1 MDLPV
6 MPPVKPMLAKTT
18 SGVPRE
24 AGLSYEP
31 KWDGFRCIVFRDG
44 DEVELGSRNDRPLTR
59 YFPEVAELLKQALPD
74 RCVVDGEIVVVT
86 EQGLDFDTLQN
97 RLHPAASRVNKLA
110 VETPASFVA
119 FDLLA
124 LGDKD
129 LTEEPFA
136 ERRRLLET
144 ILDTALAR
152 VHLTP
157 ITQDP
162 DVAEDWFTRFE
173 GAGFDG
179 VMVKGNDLTYLQD
192 KRVMLKVKH
201 ERTAD
206 CVVAG
211 FRWHKDG
218 EGVGSLLLGLFD
230 DEGNLNHVGVAS
242 SFTAARRKELVEE
255 LAPLREN
262 ALENHPWRAWADA
275 AAQARADG
283 KMPGGVSRWT
293 GGKDLS
299 WEALRTEL
307 VAEVRYEHVQSGRLR
322 HGGRLVRFR
331 ADRTPESCTYAQLD
345 EAPPAELSAIFTE
358 ARAQGPEAVAKRDH
372 AGPASASKSNTE
384 APVPAKGDGAGPAK
398 ADSEAKS

>member
-6 MPPVKPMLAKTT
+6 QPPVRPMLAK
-18 SGVPRE
+18 SAPAVPRE
-24 AGLSYEP
+24 PGLSYEP
-31 KWDGFRCIVFRDG
+31 KWDGFRCVVFRDG

-59 YFPEVAELLKQALPD
+59 YFPEVAELLKQALPEK
-74 RCVVDGEIVVVT
+74 CVVDGEIVVVT

-110 VETPASFVA
+110 KETPASFVA

-124 LGDKD
+124 LGDQD
-129 LTEEPFA
+129 LTGAPFS

-179 VMVKGNDLTYLQD
+179 VMVKANDLEYLQD

-230 DEGNLNHVGVAS
+230 DEGNLHHVGVAS

-255 LAPLREN
+255 LKPLREN
-262 ALENHPWRAWADA
+262 ALDNHPWRDWADA
-275 AAQARADG
+275 AAQAKADG

-299 WEALRTEL
+299 WEALRPEL
-307 VAEVRYEHVQSGRLR
+307 VVEVRYEHVQSGRLR

-331 ADRTPESCTYAQLD
+331 TDRTPESCTYAQLD
-345 EAPPAELSAIFTE
+345 EVAPAELATIFAE
-358 ARAQGPEAVAKRDH
+358 ARADAVARR
-372 AGPASASKSNTE
+372 
-384 APVPAKGDGAGPAK
+384 
-398 ADSEAKS
+398 

>member
-6 MPPVKPMLAKTT
+6 MPPVRPMLAKTAP
-18 SGVPRE
+18 SVPRE
-24 AGLSYEP
+24 PGLSYEP
-31 KWDGFRCIVFRDG
+31 KWDGFRCVVFRDG

-59 YFPEVAELLKQALPD
+59 YFPEVAELLKAALPNK
-74 RCVVDGEIVVVT
+74 CVVDGEIVVVT
-86 EQGLDFDTLQN
+86 DEGLDFDTLQN

-110 VETPASFVA
+110 KETPASFVA

-124 LGDKD
+124 LSDKD
-129 LTEEPFA
+129 LTGEPFA

-144 ILDTALAR
+144 ILDTELAR

-179 VMVKGNDLTYLQD
+179 VMVKADDLSYLQD

-230 DEGNLNHVGVAS
+230 DEGNMHHVGVAS
-242 SFTAARRKELVEE
+242 SFTAAKRKSLVDELK
-255 LAPLREN
+255 PLREN
-262 ALENHPWRAWADA
+262 ALANHPWREWADA
-275 AAQARADG
+275 AAQAKADG

-299 WEALRTEL
+299 WEALRPEL

-345 EAPPAELSAIFTE
+345 EVAPAELSAIF
-358 ARAQGPEAVAKRDH
+358 
-372 AGPASASKSNTE
+372 
-384 APVPAKGDGAGPAK
+384 
-398 ADSEAKS
+398 SEAGGK

>member
-6 MPPVKPMLAKTT
+6 LPPVRPMLAKSTP
-18 SGVPRE
+18 SLPRE
-24 AGLSYEP
+24 PGLSYEP

-44 DEVELGSRNDRPLTR
+44 DEIELGSRNDRPLTR
-59 YFPEVAELLKQALPD
+59 YFPELADLLKEALPP

-86 EQGLDFDTLQN
+86 DQGLDFDTLQQ
-97 RLHPAASRVNKLA
+97 RLHPAASRVTKLA
-110 VETPASFVA
+110 AETPASFVA

-124 LGDKD
+124 LGDRD
-129 LTEEPFA
+129 LTTAPFT
-136 ERRRLLET
+136 ERRRELESLLDAAPGR
-144 ILDTALAR
+144 I
-152 VHLTP
+152 HLTP

-162 DVAEDWFTRFE
+162 DVAQDWFTRFE

-179 VMVKGNDLTYLQD
+179 VMAKADDLPYLQD
-192 KRVMLKVKH
+192 KRVMLKIKH

-211 FRWHKDG
+211 YRLHKDG

-230 DEGNLNHVGVAS
+230 DEGHLHHVGVAS
-242 SFTAARRKELVEE
+242 SFTAVRRRELLGE

-262 ALENHPWRAWADA
+262 ALADHPWRNWADA
-275 AAQARADG
+275 VAQANAEG

-299 WEALRTEL
+299 WEPLRPEL
-307 VAEVRYEHVQSGRLR
+307 VAEVRYEHVQSGRFR

-331 ADRTPESCTYAQLD
+331 ADRSPESCTYAQLD
-345 EAPPAELSAIFTE
+345 EVAPAELDAIFGGT
-358 ARAQGPEAVAKRDH
+358 R
-372 AGPASASKSNTE
+372 
-384 APVPAKGDGAGPAK
+384 
-398 ADSEAKS
+398 

>member
-1 MDLPV
+1 MELPV
-6 MPPVKPMLAKTT
+6 MPPVRPMLAKTAP
-18 SGVPRE
+18 GVPRE

-74 RCVVDGEIVVVT
+74 KCVVDGEIVVVT
-86 EQGLDFDTLQN
+86 DQGLDFDTLQN

-129 LTEEPFA
+129 LTDEPFA

-144 ILDTALAR
+144 ILDTELSR

-230 DEGNLNHVGVAS
+230 EDGNLNHVGVAS

-255 LAPLREN
+255 LAPLREH
-262 ALENHPWRAWADA
+262 ALDNHPWATWADA
-275 AAQARADG
+275 VAQAKADG

-299 WEALRTEL
+299 WEALRPEL

-345 EAPPAELSAIFTE
+345 EAPPAELGAIFSE
-358 ARAQGPEAVAKRDH
+358 AR
-372 AGPASASKSNTE
+372 
-384 APVPAKGDGAGPAK
+384 
-398 ADSEAKS
+398 

>member
-6 MPPVKPMLAKTT
+6 MPPVKPMLAKATP
-18 SGVPRE
+18 SVPRE
-24 AGLSYEP
+24 PGLCYEP
-31 KWDGFRCIVFRDG
+31 KWDGFRCVVFRDG
-44 DEVELGSRNDRPLTR
+44 PEVELGSRNDRPLTR
-59 YFPEVAELLKQALPD
+59 YFPEVAELLKQALPA

-86 EQGLDFDTLQN
+86 EHGLDFDVLQN

-124 LGDKD
+124 LGDED
-129 LTEEPFA
+129 LTGEPFA
-136 ERRRLLET
+136 ERRRRLEQ
-144 ILDTALAR
+144 ILDTELAR

-157 ITQDP
+157 LTRDP
-162 DVAEDWFTRFE
+162 DVAHDWFTRFE

-179 VMVKGNDLTYLQD
+179 VMVKAADQPYQQD

-218 EGVGSLLLGLFD
+218 QGVGSLLLGLYD
-230 DEGNLNHVGVAS
+230 DDGRLHHVGVAS
-242 SFTAARRKELVEE
+242 SFTAARRAELVDE

-262 ALENHPWRAWADA
+262 ALVDHPWREWADA
-275 AAQARADG
+275 AAQARSEG
-283 KMPGGVSRWT
+283 KMPGGISRWT

-299 WEALRTEL
+299 WEALRPEL

-331 ADRTPESCTYAQLD
+331 TDRTPQSCTYAQL
-345 EAPPAELSAIFTE
+345 EEVAPAELSEIFTE
-358 ARAQGPEAVAKRDH
+358 TA
-372 AGPASASKSNTE
+372 ASR
-384 APVPAKGDGAGPAK
+384 
-398 ADSEAKS
+398 

>member
-6 MPPVKPMLAKTT
+6 MPPVKPMLSKSAP
-18 SGVPRE
+18 SVPP
-24 AGLSYEP
+24 GPGFSYEP

-74 RCVVDGEIVVVT
+74 KCVVDGEIVVVT
-86 EQGLDFDTLQN
+86 EEGLDFDTLQN
-97 RLHPAASRVNKLA
+97 RLHPAASRVAKLA

-124 LGDKD
+124 LGGDD
-129 LTEEPFA
+129 LTGKPFR

-144 ILDTALAR
+144 ILDTEPAR

-162 DVAEDWFTRFE
+162 DLARDWFTRFE

-179 VMVKGNDLTYLQD
+179 VMVKGDDEPYQQD

-218 EGVGSLLLGLFD
+218 EGVGSLLLGLY
-230 DEGNLNHVGVAS
+230 DEQGSLHHVGVAS
-242 SFTAARRKELVEE
+242 SFTKARRAELVDE
-255 LAPLREN
+255 LKPLREN
-262 ALENHPWRAWADA
+262 ALANHPWKQWADM
-275 AAQARADG
+275 AAQAKSDG

-331 ADRTPESCTYAQLD
+331 TDRTPESCTYAQL
-345 EAPPAELSAIFTE
+345 EEVAPAELSAIFTE
-358 ARAQGPEAVAKRDH
+358 ARKAQR
-372 AGPASASKSNTE
+372 
-384 APVPAKGDGAGPAK
+384 
-398 ADSEAKS
+398 

>member
-6 MPPVKPMLAKTT
+6 MPPVRPMLAKTAPA
-18 SGVPRE
+18 VPRE
-24 AGLSYEP
+24 PGLAFEP
-31 KWDGFRCIVFRDG
+31 KWDGFRCVVFRDG

-59 YFPEVAELLKQALPD
+59 YFPEVAELLAEALPP

-86 EQGLDFDTLQN
+86 DDGLDFDTLQN
-97 RLHPAASRVNKLA
+97 RLHPAASRVAKLA
-110 VETPASFVA
+110 KETPASFVA

-124 LGDKD
+124 LGDED
-129 LTEEPFA
+129 LTEQPFA
-136 ERRRLLET
+136 ERRRRLEG
-144 ILDTALAR
+144 ILDTTLAR

-157 ITQDP
+157 ITRDP
-162 DVAEDWFTRFE
+162 EVAEDWFTRFE

-179 VMVKGNDLTYLQD
+179 VMVKRDDQPYQQD

-206 CVVAG
+206 CAVAG

-218 EGVGSLLLGLFD
+218 QGVGSLLLGLFD
-230 DEGNLNHVGVAS
+230 DEGRLHHVGVAS
-242 SFTAARRKELVEE
+242 SFTAARRRELVDE

-262 ALENHPWRAWADA
+262 ALAEHPWKEWADA
-275 AAQARADG
+275 AAQAAADG

-299 WEALRTEL
+299 WEALRVEL

-331 ADRTPESCTYAQLD
+331 SDRTPQSCTYAQLD
-345 EAPPAELSAIFTE
+345 EVAPAELHAIFGEET
-358 ARAQGPEAVAKRDH
+358 R
-372 AGPASASKSNTE
+372 
-384 APVPAKGDGAGPAK
+384 
-398 ADSEAKS
+398 

>member
-6 MPPVKPMLAKTT
+6 CPPVKPMLAK
-18 SGVPRE
+18 SAAELPRDP
-24 AGLSYEP
+24 GLLYEP

-59 YFPEVAELLKQALPD
+59 YFPELVELLRGALPD
-74 RCVVDGEIVVVT
+74 KCVVDGEVVVVT
-86 EQGLDFDTLQN
+86 DAGLDFDTLQQ

-110 VETPASFVA
+110 VETPASFVG

-124 LGDKD
+124 LGDRD
-129 LTEEPFA
+129 LTGEPFA
-136 ERRRLLET
+136 ERRRILET
-144 ILDTALAR
+144 VLADPPAR
-152 VHLTP
+152 LHLTP
-157 ITQDP
+157 LTADP
-162 DVAEDWFTRFE
+162 ALAHDWFTRFE

-179 VMVKGNDLTYLQD
+179 VMVKAADLPYLQD
-192 KRVMLKVKH
+192 KRVMIKVKH

-218 EGVGSLLLGLFD
+218 EGIGSLLLGLFD
-230 DEGNLNHVGVAS
+230 DEGHLHHVGVAS
-242 SFTAARRKELVEE
+242 SFTAARRRELVDE

-262 ALENHPWRAWADA
+262 ALEKHPWRDWADA
-275 AAQARADG
+275 AAQAKADG

-299 WEALRTEL
+299 WEALRPEL
-307 VAEVRYEHVQSGRLR
+307 VAEVRYEHVMGGRLR

-331 ADRTPESCTYAQLD
+331 TDRTPESCTYAQLD
-345 EAPPAELSAIFTE
+345 EVAPAELADIF
-358 ARAQGPEAVAKRDH
+358 A
-372 AGPASASKSNTE
+372 
-384 APVPAKGDGAGPAK
+384 
-398 ADSEAKS
+398 EAKSGANTSGASR